1 MKRSG
6 YPCGITFDELFS
18 NFKSTKEDRE
28 LIIKTLIDEGYS
40 EKGICYGAGRSE
52 EKIAKYVGDPRF
64 CNIFINEVRKNSLKI
79 GDKRWENKMKSVRK
93 YDE

>member
-1 MKRSG
+1 MSRSG

-18 NFKSTKEDRE
+18 NFKSTNEDRE
-28 LIIKTLIDEGYS
+28 LIIKTLVDEGYS

-64 CNIFINEVRKNSLKI
+64 CSIFINEVRKNSLKI
-79 GDKRWENKMKSVRK
+79 RDPKWDKRMKRVNK
-93 YDE
+93 YGE